1 MTRAASGA
9 DPLRRET
16 FLLLLL
22 AGVQFTHI
30 VDFMVLMPLGPQLM
44 RRLAVSPAEFGLL
57 VSAYTFGAAASA
69 LFAAFHVD
77 RFDRKHAILAVYAG
91 FIVATALCAA
101 APGFWTLLAARVV
114 SGVFGGIAG
123 AIVFTIVGDLVPDA
137 RRGRA
142 TGIVALGFPLS
153 AIAGVPLGLALGSAY
168 GWRAPFIAVAVVSA
182 LLWVALYRMLPPLG
196 AHRHGRAEP
205 AMARLRTVFGD
216 ANHRAAFA
224 LGSVLMFAGF
234 LVIPFISP
242 YMVGNVGLTEADL
255 PWMYLAGGSATLLSS
270 QWIGRLADR
279 HGKTRVFRIVAVLS
293 IAPLLITTHLPPVP
307 VPVAIGASML
317 FMVLVSGRYV
327 PALALINGAV
337 APRVRGAFLVF
348 NSALQQLSTGLAT
361 LAAGAVLGHE
371 GARITHYG
379 TAGLL
384 AVGATVV
391 AIVLAGRVRIRPDGP
406 AG

>member
-1 MTRAASGA
+1 MTVARAGA
-9 DPLRRET
+9 DPMRRET
-16 FLLLLL
+16 LLLLLL

-30 VDFMVLMPLGPQLM
+30 VDFMVLMPLGPQFM
-44 RRLAVSPAEFGLL
+44 RRFAVSPAEFGLL

-69 LFAAFHVD
+69 LLAAFHID
-77 RFDRKHAILAVYAG
+77 RFDRRHAILAVYAG

-101 APGFWTLLAARVV
+101 APGFHALLAARIV

-153 AIAGVPLGLALGSAY
+153 AIAGVPLGLALGSAF
-168 GWRAPFIAVAVVSA
+168 GWRAPFVAVAIVSA
-182 LLWVALYRMLPPLG
+182 ILWVALRRTLPALG
-196 AHRHGRAEP
+196 AHRTGRTDGIL
-205 AMARLRTVFGD
+205 ARARAVFGD
-216 ANHRAAFA
+216 SNHRNAFA
-224 LGSVLMFAGF
+224 LGSTLMFAGF

-255 PWMYLAGGSATLLSS
+255 PWMYLAGGSATLISS
-270 QWIGRLADR
+270 QGIGRLADR
-279 HGKTRVFRIVAVLS
+279 HGKTRVFRIVATLS
-293 IAPLLITTHLPPVP
+293 IAPLLITTHLPPVS

-337 APRVRGAFLVF
+337 APRIRGTFLVF
-348 NSALQQLSTGLAT
+348 NSALQQVSTGLAT
-361 LAAGAVLGHE
+361 LAAGAILGHE
-371 GARITHYG
+371 GARLTHYG
-379 TAGLL
+379 TVGLL
-384 AVGATVV
+384 AVAATIA
-391 AIVLAGRVRIRPDGP
+391 AIALAGRVRIRPDAP